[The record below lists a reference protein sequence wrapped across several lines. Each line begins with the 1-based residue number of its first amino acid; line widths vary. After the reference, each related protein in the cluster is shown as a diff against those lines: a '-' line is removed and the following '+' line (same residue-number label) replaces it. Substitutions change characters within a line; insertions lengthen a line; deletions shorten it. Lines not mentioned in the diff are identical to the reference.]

1 MCLGVCTIVSIV
13 FKKENKY
20 LRGTDCIVI
29 KLLIVET

>member
-20 LRGTDCIVI
+20 VRETDCIVI
-29 KLLIVET
+29 VND